1 MPYIHVT
8 LASGRSKEKKRQLI
22 TALTDAMERV
32 LEVARIDI
40 HVLLWELPTENIG
53 EAGEEPKPDVTN
65 NVMVLMSQGRP
76 VEVVLVLIKAMT
88 DAVESTLKVA
98 RKDVHLVVLEEPYR
112 NIGEAGIP
120 MEPPRIP
127 HWYYHQIGRQLG

>member
-8 LASGRSKEKKRQLI
+8 LASGRPKEKKRQLI

-40 HVLLWELPTENIG
+40 HILLWELPTENIG
-53 EAGEEPKPDVTN
+53 EAGEEPEADVTN

-76 VEVVLVLIKAMT
+76 AEVILVLIKAMT
-88 DAVESTLKVA
+88 DVVENTLKVA
-98 RKDVHLVVLEEPYR
+98 RKDVHLVVLEEPFR